1 MNSFETDMRRAV
13 ISWKFFIAV
22 ALQVAVL
29 YDNGFGGTLYLMC
42 IPLICTLPYAC
53 GWLEEY
59 KQGFV
64 KFSLSRSTVRGYI
77 LGKFFACGIAG
88 GLAEVLG
95 SWIYVLTYGEEKIT
109 CEYSLVFLS
118 AMLWASVAATLA
130 ALSNSKYIAYGG
142 SFVIYYFL
150 VILCERYWK
159 ELYCLYPYEWI
170 APSHVWVFDE
180 TGIIL
185 MLCGFITVICMA
197 YYAVIKR
204 RIERV

>member
-1 MNSFETDMRRAV
+1 MNSFETDMLRAV
-13 ISWKFFIAV
+13 FSWKFLVSVILQIAV
-22 ALQVAVL
+22 LSVDG
-29 YDNGFGGTLYLMC
+29 YGSTLFFMC

-53 GWLEEY
+53 GWLDEY
-59 KQGFV
+59 KHGFV
-64 KFSLSRSTVRGYI
+64 KYSLSRSTVRGYI
-77 LGKFFACGIAG
+77 FGKFFACGLSG

-95 SWIYVLTYGEEKIT
+95 IWIYILCRKEEQLTCDYI
-109 CEYSLVFLS
+109 LIFLS
-118 AMLWASVAATLA
+118 AMLWATVAATLA

-159 ELYCLYPYEWI
+159 DIYCLYPYEWI
-170 APSHVWVFDE
+170 SPSHVWIFE
-180 TGIIL
+180 NTGIIL
-185 MLCGFITVICMA
+185 MLTGLITVVGMA

>member
-1 MNSFETDMRRAV
+1 MNSFETDICRAV
-13 ISWKFFIAV
+13 FSVKFAIAV
-22 ALQVAVL
+22 ILQVTVL
-29 YDNGFGGTLYLMC
+29 SSGGFGSTLYLMC

-59 KQGFV
+59 KHGFV
-64 KFSLSRSTVRGYI
+64 KFSLSRSTVHGYI
-77 LGKFFACGIAG
+77 LGKFFTCGIAG

-95 SWIYVLTYGEEKIT
+95 SWIYILTCGEEKIT

-170 APSHVWVFDE
+170 APSHTWVFDE